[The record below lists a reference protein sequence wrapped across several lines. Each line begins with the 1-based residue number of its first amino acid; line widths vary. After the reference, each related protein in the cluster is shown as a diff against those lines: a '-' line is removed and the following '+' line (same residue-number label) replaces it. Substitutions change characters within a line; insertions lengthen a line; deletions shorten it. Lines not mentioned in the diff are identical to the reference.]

1 MERILT
7 VCQMRNAD
15 KFTIDK
21 LGISHE
27 ELVYRAG
34 VVVADV
40 VKERFLGGRVLF
52 CVGKGNNGKD
62 GLIAGDILSKIHGFS
77 VSFFHVET
85 SPLQML
91 DNNYDIVIDCIFGTG
106 LNKEITGKYKDII
119 ERINK
124 LKSYI
129 ISCDIPSGVN
139 GDTGQIMGVA
149 VKANLTIAIQDY
161 KVGHFLGDGID
172 YCGKVICKDI
182 GISVWDDNV
191 IKRIDKRD
199 AKKLFIERNRNV
211 NKGNFGRACV
221 IGGSKDFSGS
231 IMLSINALSSLKS
244 GVGYTYLGVPKSL
257 FNAYVGKV
265 PECILIALND
275 DEKSIVV
282 DEVSLNKLME
292 CDCISI
298 GMGMTTSM
306 GVYNTI
312 KYLLSNYNGRL
323 IIDADG
329 LNSISKYGLEIL
341 KEKKCKVILTPHIG
355 EFARLLTLEK
365 DTIMKNIIS
374 YAVNFAKEY
383 DVVLA
388 VKSAVSIITDGNE
401 VYLNT
406 TGCSGMAKAGSGDA
420 LSGLMTG
427 LLSRHDDILE
437 GVTTSMY
444 VFGKAGELAQKK
456 QCEFTITATDIINEF
471 SNVIVNL

>member
-34 VVVADV
+34 VAVADV
-40 VKERFLGGRVLF
+40 VKERFLGGRVLV

-77 VSFFHVET
+77 VSIFHVET

-106 LNKEITGKYKDII
+106 LNKEIIGKYKDII
-119 ERINK
+119 EKINK

-257 FNAYVGKV
+257 FDSYVGKV
-265 PECILIALND
+265 PECILIALDD

-298 GMGMTTSM
+298 GMGMTTSK

-312 KYLLSNYNGRL
+312 KYLLSNYKGRL

-365 DTIMKNIIS
+365 DVIMKNLIS

-401 VYLNT
+401 IYLNT

-427 LLSRHDDILE
+427 LLARHDDILE

-444 VFGKAGELAQKK
+444 VFGKAGEFAQKK
-456 QCEFTITATDIINEF
+456 QCEFTITTTDIINEF
-471 SNVIVNL
+471 SNVIVSL